1 MSEATP
7 IRRINQR
14 HYQALGGLALAAIFL
29 LQLQHSSGLHEGALL
44 ANLFVLLLGA
54 VGLLYRVRLSPI
66 LVLCA
71 IAAPIV
77 AEHYHR
83 NQFNP
88 DYSTFRFLDMADVLL
103 CVATLTYLIAQ
114 YRLHGVWFGVMAV
127 DPRLPAAKSARSE
140 ASLSPAELLGLIVPI
155 PAAALLAQFACLL
168 LRLQWSPID
177 LPPRWKQFLAI
188 AWTLLLMMFLA
199 AHAFRHWKRLQ
210 MDRTTAQL
218 MLQDILWRE
227 TCGEQR
233 RINRW
238 IVWRKLRERS

>member
-7 IRRINQR
+7 VRHITPR
-14 HYQALGGLALAAIFL
+14 HYQALGGVALAAMFL
-29 LQLQHSSGLHEGALL
+29 LQLQHASGPNEAALL

-71 IAAPIV
+71 IATPIV

-83 NQFNP
+83 NRF
-88 DYSTFRFLDMADVLL
+88 DMDFRSFHIFDVADVLL
-103 CVATLTYLIAQ
+103 CVAILTYLIAQ
-114 YRLHGVWFGVMAV
+114 YRLHGLRFGVVPA
-127 DPRLPAAKSARSE
+127 DPRLSAADATRSE
-140 ASLSPAELLGLIVPI
+140 NSLSPTELLGLIVPI

-168 LRLQWSPID
+168 LRLQWNPID

-188 AWTLLLMMFLA
+188 AWMLLLVMFLA

-210 MDRTTAQL
+210 MDRTTALL
-218 MLQDILWRE
+218 MIQDILWQE
-227 TCGEQR
+227 TRDEQR

-238 IVWRKLRERS
+238 IVWRKMWERK